1 MEKSKKRLVLFDA
14 HAILHRG
21 YHAIPDFSTSKGE
34 PTGALYGL
42 SSILMKILTE
52 LRPDYVAAAYDL
64 PQKTYRHDAYE
75 AYKAGRREAEPEL
88 VSQMKRSREIF
99 NCFNIP
105 IYDKPGFEADDIL
118 GAIVEQT
125 KDDKDLEIIIA
136 SGDLDTLQLVEG
148 ERIKVFT
155 MRKGITDTA
164 LYNEEEVKKRFG
176 FEPRLLPD
184 YKGLRGDPSDN
195 IPGIKGIGEK
205 TASILVSRFGALEE
219 IYAKLKKD
227 DTKEFTEAGIK
238 ERVIKLLL
246 DNEEEAAFSKMLATI
261 HRDVP
266 IRFSLP
272 VTTWSETFEL
282 QKGLNLFRELEFR
295 SLVERLKT
303 LKSENGDNPDNAEG
317 EEGRSSGEMDALN
330 IPEDKRR
337 ELGVMVSLIDSS
349 ITDPPLDEILRFTGR
364 GLPMEAEKKLR
375 GELARCGLEKVYE
388 EIEKPLLY
396 VVRKMEAR
404 GVMVDK
410 KYLGLLSKDFHAR
423 LEEIEGKIY
432 ELAGE
437 KFNIQSP
444 KQLAPI
450 LFEKLGLRASRQK
463 KTPGGAL
470 STKESELIKLRDEH
484 PIIPFILEHRELSKL
499 VGTYIDALPAL
510 ADSQGRIH
518 ARFVQI
524 GTTTGRMASKEPNLQ
539 NIPNNGEL
547 GKKVRKAFVAQ
558 KGYKLV
564 SFDYSQ
570 IEIRIAAFLSGD
582 EKLIEIFKNGEDVHT
597 AVAAE
602 VFSVPLSE
610 VTKEMRR
617 KAKVINFGVMY
628 GMGVNALR
636 ENLGG
641 DRAEAAK
648 FYTDYFQK
656 FSGLAKYLNAVKEET
671 ARRGYTQTFFG
682 RRRYFEGIRSPL
694 PFVRAA
700 AERMAINAPIQGTE
714 ADIIKI
720 AMARA
725 DSWISGNGLSE
736 KVFLILQVHDELVY
750 EIEDGAIE
758 RCANE
763 IKKIMEGVL
772 TSKDTDGVPIA
783 ADVSAGENW
792 GEMEKIRVAKGKD

>member
-1 MEKSKKRLVLFDA
+1 MENSKKRLVLFDA

-42 SSILMKILTE
+42 SSILMKILSE
-52 LRPDYVAAAYDL
+52 FRPDYVAAAYDL

-99 NCFNIP
+99 DCFNIP

-125 KDDKDLEIIIA
+125 KNDRDLEIIIA

-164 LYNEEEVKKRFG
+164 LYNEKEVKKRFG
-176 FEPRLLPD
+176 FDPRLLPD

-195 IPGIKGIGEK
+195 IPGVKGIGEK
-205 TASILVSRFGALEE
+205 TASILVSRLGALEE

-238 ERVIKLLL
+238 ERIIKLLL

-266 IRFSLP
+266 I
-272 VTTWSETFEL
+272 
-282 QKGLNLFRELEFR
+282 
-295 SLVERLKT
+295 
-303 LKSENGDNPDNAEG
+303 
-317 EEGRSSGEMDALN
+317 
-330 IPEDKRR
+330 
-337 ELGVMVSLIDSS
+337 
-349 ITDPPLDEILRFTGR
+349 
-364 GLPMEAEKKLR
+364 EAEKKLW
-375 GELARCGLEKVYE
+375 GELARCGLEKVYG
-388 EIEKPLLY
+388 EIEKPLLN
-396 VVRKMEAR
+396 VAKKMETR

-410 KYLGLLSKDFHAR
+410 TYLGLLSKDFHTR

-700 AERMAINAPIQGTE
+700 AERMAINAPSQGTE
-714 ADIIKI
+714 GDIIKI